1 MKLKHILLAGIMTA
15 SFANADDVMKQSMAA
30 MQNGM
35 TQVQQGFLNNDVK
48 SIREGIKL
56 IKEGNAKFS
65 DKKVIKQYLPADK
78 KHMINVA
85 ENQAR
90 RIALDAT
97 VLELN
102 LDDKAYVNAS
112 NAYADIMNACSRCH
126 AIVRS
131 W

>member
-1 MKLKHILLAGIMTA
+1 MKLKNILLAGIMTA
-15 SFANADDVMKQSMAA
+15 SFATASDVMKDSMST
-30 MQNGM
+30 MQTGM

-48 SIREGIKL
+48 SIREGIEL
-56 IKEGNAKFS
+56 IKKGNANFS
-65 DKKVIKQYLPADK
+65 DVKVIKQYLPENK
-78 KHMINVA
+78 RHMINVA
-85 ENQAR
+85 ENQAK
-90 RIALDAT
+90 RIALDVT

-102 LDDKAYVNAS
+102 LEDKAYVNAS